1 MATGAFKNLHGPA
14 FNDAYFSSGTSSQW
28 LLFEVT
34 GDSVAHHLTEYGI
47 TFNGS
52 HVMTSGAP
60 ANSHQFPAAEFEVSP
75 MTTFL
80 TTGGEDRLFESAL
93 GAFAGNLISLNISNG
108 TFPIAPPNAPES
120 FTTEGSGT
128 TGIVVDNASVSAQAD
143 SIYFGVLASNTAVK
157 LTQGALQ

>member
-1 MATGAFKNLHGPA
+1 
-14 FNDAYFSSGTSSQW
+14 
-28 LLFEVT
+28 
-34 GDSVAHHLTEYGI
+34 
-47 TFNGS
+47 
-52 HVMTSGAP
+52 
-60 ANSHQFPAAEFEVSP
+60 

-93 GAFAGNLISLNISNG
+93 GAFVDNIISLNITNG
-108 TFPIAPPNAPES
+108 AFPTIPES

-157 LTQGALQ
+157 LTQGAFQ